1 MKGVNKPRLSARF
14 EIGLVMVGVW
24 ARRELQPHFAAP
36 HPKKRNRFVLALQEN
51 LVMKPFLRFSGR
63 YLSFLLALA
72 LLALP
77 SAAQLQT
84 GNLYGTVVDTE
95 GSPMPGVTVT
105 LQGVGATQVQT
116 TNAEGQF
123 RFLGLAPGSWSIK
136 AELESYSTI
145 DYPNITI
152 AVGRNT
158 SIEIQIQQAVEEVI
172 TVTSESPVLDER
184 RISTGTTVTQT
195 ELEKIPTARDP
206 WVILQQ
212 TPGVLVDRVN
222 VGGNESGQQSVFV
235 SPGTNDDNSVWA
247 VDGVV
252 ITDMGAIGA
261 SPSYYN
267 FDSFEEMQV
276 TTGGTDSSLATGGV
290 TMNMVTKRGT
300 NEWRFSGRYLLTDD
314 SWQSDLDFDRN
325 DLGKPGNWNGG
336 RTQPTFQQ
344 GNAIIK
350 IEDYGLEGGGPAV
363 KDKLWIW
370 GSYGVQDI
378 NLLTLRGV
386 QGGTG
391 PGSTD
396 ATELESYAA
405 KINAQVTNN
414 NSLTVFYHFGDKVKS
429 GRNAGPERPA
439 PTTWNQVGPTEIYKL
454 EDTHIFNSNFY
465 LTGMASYV
473 AGGFSLSPIGGGI
486 GDPTFPNVTR
496 LPNRVWQNSFTGFE
510 TDRPQEQAKLDGNYF
525 FNLGNSSHE
534 LRFGVGYRNA
544 LVESFSTWPGQQ
556 IVGRAD
562 IDLTPG
568 NPNDNVWLG
577 FNRTD
582 RNVSDEIDYYN
593 LYVQDTLTLGQLVAN
608 FGLRYDVQ
616 EGTNN
621 ASTIKAPPVT
631 FRDRNGNAVAAGG
644 NFAGGDPGF
653 KWEDITP
660 RLGLTYALGEERKTL
675 LRLSYSRFADQL
687 GTAVVTNTN
696 PANYQYGYFVWN
708 DANRD
713 FQLTA
718 NEVGSY
724 FGYNG
729 FDPSSPGLKL
739 LNATDPNLEAPI
751 TDELVGTIE
760 HALLPEFVIGL
771 TGTWRRYTGL
781 VETERLVVPDGSP
794 AGSIGRPHQRS
805 DYELLETLTGQ
816 LPNGQSYS
824 VPVYT
829 LKPGLSFNGGLW
841 QENSDREQ
849 EYIGAS
855 LTFNKRLANR
865 WLLRGFV
872 NWSDWTW
879 NVPDSEREDL
889 TLDNTGQFVD
899 GGAVLL
905 QSGGSGNK
913 GNVYINSNWSFDLSG
928 MYQIAPDRPWG
939 FNLAANLNGREGYA
953 NPYNFL
959 NDFEDGLNT
968 RFVGLVSDVEDFR
981 NDDVLTVNARV
992 EKELT
997 FSDWN
1002 LTLSVDGF
1010 NLTNEST
1017 VLQRNTTL
1025 RGASGDFVREVIS
1038 PRVFRVGARVSF
1050 R

>member
-1 MKGVNKPRLSARF
+1 MS
-14 EIGLVMVGVW
+14 
-24 ARRELQPHFAAP
+24 
-36 HPKKRNRFVLALQEN
+36 
-51 LVMKPFLRFSGR
+51 
-63 YLSFLLALA
+63 SFTSWRKAIALA
-72 LLALP
+72 ALVALVGAG
-77 SAAQLQT
+77 SAVAQLQS
-84 GNLYGTVVDTE
+84 GNLYGTVQDNQ
-95 GSPMPGVTVT
+95 GAALPGVTVT
-105 LQGVGATQVQT
+105 LQGVGATQVQV

-123 RFLGLAPGSWSIK
+123 RFLGLAPGGWSVK
-136 AELESYSTI
+136 AELEGFSTV

-158 SIEIQIQQAVEEVI
+158 SIEMTLTAAVEEVI
-172 TVTSESPVLDER
+172 TVTSESPLLDER

-222 VGGNESGQQSVFV
+222 VGGNESGQQSVYV

-252 ITDMGAIGA
+252 ITDMGAIGS

-314 SWQSDLDFDRN
+314 SWQSDLDFDN
-325 DLGKPGNWNGG
+325 SDLARPGSWNAN
-336 RTQPTFQQ
+336 RTQAAFQQ
-344 GNAIIK
+344 GNAIVK
-350 IEDYGLEGGGPAV
+350 IEDYGAEGGGPIV
-363 KDKLWIW
+363 KDRLWIW

-386 QGGTG
+386 QGLGG
-391 PGSTD
+391 PGSND
-396 ATELESYAA
+396 ITELESYAA
-405 KINAQVTNN
+405 KINAQVTSN
-414 NSLTVFYHFGDKVKS
+414 NSLTVFYHYGDKSKT

-439 PTTWNQVGPTEIYKL
+439 PTTWNQVGPTDIWKL

-473 AGGFSLSPIGGGI
+473 GGGFSLTPAAGGI

-496 LPNRVWQNSFTGFE
+496 LPNRVWQNSFTNYA

-525 FNLGNSSHE
+525 FNVGSSSHE

-556 IVGRAD
+556 LVGLAN
-562 IDLTPG
+562 IAFGPQTY
-568 NPNDNVWLG
+568 LG

-582 RNVSDEIDYYN
+582 RDVSDEVDYYN
-593 LYVQDTLTLGQLVAN
+593 LYLQDTLTLGNLVAN
-608 FGLRYDVQ
+608 FGIRYDLQ
-616 EGTNN
+616 EGTSN

-631 FRDRNGNAVAAGG
+631 FRDENGRAVQAGG
-644 NFAGGDPGF
+644 TFAGSDPGF
-653 KWEDITP
+653 EWEDITP
-660 RLGLTYALGEERKTL
+660 RLGLTYALGEDRKTL
-675 LRLSYSRFADQL
+675 LRFSYSRFADQL
-687 GTAVVTNTN
+687 SSGIVGNTN
-696 PANYQYGYFVWN
+696 PANYQYGYFIWN
-708 DANRD
+708 DRNND

-718 NEVGSY
+718 NEVGDY
-724 FGYNG
+724 IGYLG
-729 FDPSSPGLKL
+729 FDPNNPGLVL

-751 TDELVGTIE
+751 TDEIVATVE

-771 TGTWRRYTGL
+771 TGTFRRYTGV
-781 VETERLVVPDGSP
+781 VETERLVIPDGSP
-794 AGSIGRPHQRS
+794 VGSIGRPHQRS
-805 DYELLETLTGQ
+805 DYRLLTTLTGQ
-816 LPNGQSYS
+816 LPNGQTYS
-824 VPVYT
+824 QPVYT
-829 LKPGLSFNGGLW
+829 LKDGLTFLGGAY

-849 EYIGAS
+849 NYTGVS

-879 NVPDSEREDL
+879 DVPDSEREDL

-939 FNLAANLNGREGYA
+939 FNLAANINGREGYP
-953 NPYNFL
+953 NPYHAEA
-959 NDFEDGLNT
+959 DFGDGLNT
-968 RFVGLVSDVEDFR
+968 RNVALVSDVEDFR
-981 NDDVLTVNARV
+981 NDDVITFNARV
-992 EKELT
+992 EKEIS

-1017 VLQRNTTL
+1017 VLQRNTTI
-1025 RGASGDFVREVIS
+1025 RGTSGDFVREIIS